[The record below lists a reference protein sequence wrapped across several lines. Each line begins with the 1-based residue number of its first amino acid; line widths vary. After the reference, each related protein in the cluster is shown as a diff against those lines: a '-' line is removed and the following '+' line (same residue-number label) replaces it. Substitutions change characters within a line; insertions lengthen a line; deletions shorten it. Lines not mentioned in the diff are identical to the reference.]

1 MGWHSL
7 LLRMTATGL
16 LVAAGIAPAAGQIAA
31 YSPYAD
37 SQGIRPPVA
46 ADGTIHWGA
55 FYKSASLQKTYERLW
70 HLGACRGTSK
80 AITVPVE
87 LNKLDIDSL
96 PEAEFRGI
104 VQSVEGS
111 NAGGMISF
119 VAADAGDGSTVRVAL
134 LHPAGVSQVVVTGS
148 TSPLF
153 LAAGMTVRV
162 HSVVDAKGRGT
173 APVEHVEVLSPAS
186 NHTPAALEPGRGET
200 IVGRIVQVRHGVLQL
215 RVDAGKIR
223 RLSLPLAE
231 NVAVSVDGSQLN
243 LVSPGDSITLKG
255 RLWTGEGALA
265 SGNVFASQVAVI
277 KAPLLRG
284 GQ

>member
-7 LLRMTATGL
+7 LLRMTATSL

-37 SQGIRPPVA
+37 SQGIRPPVS
-46 ADGTIHWGA
+46 ADGTLHWGA

-70 HLGACRGTSK
+70 HLGACRGTNK

-111 NAGGMISF
+111 NAGGMIAF
-119 VAADAGDGSTVRVAL
+119 LAADTGDGSAVRVAL
-134 LHPAGVSQVVVTGS
+134 LHPAGVSQVAVTGS
-148 TSPLF
+148 TSSLF
-153 LAAGMTVRV
+153 IAAGMTVRV
-162 HSVVDAKGRGT
+162 HAVVDAKGRGT
-173 APVEHVEVLSPAS
+173 APVEHVEILSPSS
-186 NHTPAALEPGRGET
+186 NHTPAAIEPGRGET
-200 IVGRIVQVRHGVLQL
+200 FVGRVVQVRHGVLQV
-215 RVDAGKIR
+215 RIDAGKIR
-223 RLSLPLAE
+223 RLSLPLSE
-231 NVAVSVDGSQLN
+231 SVAVSVDGTQLN

-255 RLWTGEGALA
+255 RLWTGEGSLA
-265 SGNVFASQVAVI
+265 SGNVFASQIAVT
-277 KAPLLRG
+277 KATAVHG